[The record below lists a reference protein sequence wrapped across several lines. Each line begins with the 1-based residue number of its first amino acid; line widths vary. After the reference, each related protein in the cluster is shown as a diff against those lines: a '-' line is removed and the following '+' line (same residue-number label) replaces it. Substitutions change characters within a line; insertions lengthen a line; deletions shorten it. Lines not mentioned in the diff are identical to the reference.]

1 MQSDALNTL
10 EQTHDFK
17 DDQFDFIQQT
27 LRCICMKC
35 NVSVFFL
42 FVTFLTIFQL

>member
-1 MQSDALNTL
+1 MQSDALNSL

-17 DDQFDFIQQT
+17 DDQFDYIQQT

-35 NVSVFFL
+35 KVLIHCQKFICVYEDY
-42 FVTFLTIFQL
+42 